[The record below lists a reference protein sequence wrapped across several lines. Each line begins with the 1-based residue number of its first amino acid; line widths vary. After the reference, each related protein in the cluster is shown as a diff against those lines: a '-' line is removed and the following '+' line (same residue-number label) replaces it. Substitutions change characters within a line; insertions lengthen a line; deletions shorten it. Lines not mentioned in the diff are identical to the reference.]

1 MFHTRGQGS
10 LLGDPSSGRPTM
22 VGAIVE
28 RGDAADKARRILVG
42 GRGAHVRCRR
52 AIVFES
58 GFAADLR
65 CSTGTRP
72 AKVSEVL
79 RRCRSGERTG
89 NPLVLRGAAWW
100 LLLVGLSFWLQDY
113 LGASEPPAFE
123 CFALPW
129 RAKGSSDWAWLL
141 LIGIVV
147 IAAELW
153 RLRKVGVIGGAAVLL
168 WLVSV
173 GFWRLADAREY
184 MAAGFLLINLQLAL
198 VLVRASTWRACA
210 KWV

>member
-1 MFHTRGQGS
+1 MS
-10 LLGDPSSGRPTM
+10 
-22 VGAIVE
+22 V
-28 RGDAADKARRILVG
+28 
-42 GRGAHVRCRR
+42 
-52 AIVFES
+52 
-58 GFAADLR
+58 
-65 CSTGTRP
+65 
-72 AKVSEVL
+72 
-79 RRCRSGERTG
+79 GERAG

-113 LGASEPPAFE
+113 LGASEAPAFE

-129 RAKGSSDWAWLL
+129 RAKGSSDGARLL

-153 RLRKVGVIGGAAVLL
+153 RLRKVGLIGAAAVLL

-173 GFWRLADAREY
+173 GLWRLADAREY
-184 MAAGFLLINLQLAL
+184 MAAGFLLINLQLGL
-198 VLVRASTWRACA
+198 VLARASTWRACA